1 MIKLSVIIP
10 TFNRRDRLKKSL
22 FNYTEEKINS
32 VEFLVIDN
40 CSNDGTEDVVQLMI
54 KEDNRIKYFKNPQN
68 LGYNRN
74 LFRGYLEDIY
84 RPIYNQKS

>member
-54 KEDNRIKYFKNPQN
+54 KDNMN
-68 LGYNRN
+68 
-74 LFRGYLEDIY
+74 
-84 RPIYNQKS
+84 